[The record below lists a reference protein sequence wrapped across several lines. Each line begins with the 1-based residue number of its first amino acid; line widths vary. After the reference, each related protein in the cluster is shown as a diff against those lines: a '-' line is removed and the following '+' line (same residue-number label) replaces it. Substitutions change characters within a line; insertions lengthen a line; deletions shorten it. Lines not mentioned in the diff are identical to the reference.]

1 MKKLFL
7 LLALAG
13 VMVACGGEKKDKATE
28 KSLVEQAF
36 EALKAEDFEALEAL
50 EAEYN
55 KLSAEEQAAFD
66 AELMNLINNEMAMS
80 EECCDDECCADKYDV
95 VECCGDEC
103 CAVECDTVECCD
115 DECCA
120 VECDTVECCDD
131 ECCAVECDTVE
142 CCGEASLADQIYE
155 LYKAGDE
162 EAFGL
167 FLNNAYNT
175 YSYEVVEAAMMEVGA
190 RLELE
195 NGPDVG

>member
-80 EECCDDECCADKYDV
+80 EVCCDDECCADKYDV
-95 VECCGDEC
+95 
-103 CAVECDTVECCD
+103 
-115 DECCA
+115 
-120 VECDTVECCDD
+120 VECCDD

>member
-95 VECCGDEC
+95 VECCD
-103 CAVECDTVECCD
+103 
-115 DECCA
+115 
-120 VECDTVECCDD
+120 
-131 ECCAVECDTVE
+131 
-142 CCGEASLADQIYE
+142 EASLADQIYE

>member
-66 AELMNLINNEMAMS
+66 AELMNLINNEMAMN

-103 CAVECDTVECCD
+103 CADKCDV
-115 DECCA
+115 
-120 VECDTVECCDD
+120 VECCDD